1 MKCPKC
7 NDILFYVVL
16 LIFIVVVGDLILAGI
31 NDADT
36 NKTYVHKNIIINNDT
51 LQIIDYNTSYGYYV
65 LENGLLV
72 DKHYV
77 KNNSFN
83 INDN

>member
-1 MKCPKC
+1 MKC
-7 NDILFYVVL
+7 NDVSFYVAL
-16 LIFIVVVGDLILAGI
+16 LIFIVVMGVLILAGLC
-31 NDADT
+31 DADK

-51 LQIIDYNTSYGYYV
+51 LQIFDYNTSYGYYV
-65 LENGLLV
+65 LESGVLV
-72 DKHYV
+72 DKNYV

>member
-1 MKCPKC
+1 MKC
-7 NDILFYVVL
+7 NDISFYVAL
-16 LIFIVVVGDLILAGI
+16 LIFIVTIGVLILAGLW
-31 NDADT
+31 DADT

-65 LENGLLV
+65 LESGVLV
-72 DKHYV
+72 DKNYV